1 MKDKQKWSTASD
13 LVKTFKYRAGIQSDK
28 ISILNAVWEKIVGG
42 YAKQWS
48 LCAVKKGVLYI
59 KPRSAAAAQ
68 ELHMRSSSLM
78 REINKHFSRSWVTS
92 IKTSLR

>member
-1 MKDKQKWSTASD
+1 MRPSKWSTAQD

-28 ISILNAVWEKIVGG
+28 ISILNAVWDRIVGP

-48 LCAVKKGVLYI
+48 LSAVKKGVLYI

-68 ELHMRSSSLM
+68 ELHMRAGPLM
-78 REINKHFSRSWVTS
+78 RELNKHFSRSWITS